1 MRAEGKV
8 AFASGTPPQWVNDWL
23 SRRRGPSQA
32 APAAG
37 AAPKVFIAAAASGGE
52 EPAASDP
59 KAEARAA
66 AQRERNRR
74 DREAAILAGLDE
86 FDLWLSDQ
94 WRRASLPSSPMRPA
108 RVDAWRSGWSMPRPP
123 RSPLGS
129 TACPRAFFPSLRPR
143 VPLPPWWN
151 WGSFT

>member
-1 MRAEGKV
+1 MWMRAEGKV
-8 AFASGTPPQWVNDWL
+8 AFASATPPQWVNDWL

-32 APAAG
+32 AQAAD
-37 AAPKVFIAAAASGGE
+37 AAPKASIAAASSGEG
-52 EPAASDP
+52 AAVADP

-94 WRRASLPSSPMRPA
+94 LETGMMRTA
-108 RVDAWRSGWSMPRPP
+108 R
-123 RSPLGS
+123 
-129 TACPRAFFPSLRPR
+129 
-143 VPLPPWWN
+143 
-151 WGSFT
+151 